1 MINANPQQFMDLLE
15 EEGEEG
21 EEAAPPGV
29 QYVQVTAEEQAAIQ
43 RVLSRSWFLA
53 GGYGVSPPGSN
64 RGLFGMWQEWG
75 VGSKL
80 PFWPHAG
87 LR

>member
-43 RVLSRSWFLA
+43 RVLSRS
-53 GGYGVSPPGSN
+53 
-64 RGLFGMWQEWG
+64 
-75 VGSKL
+75 
-80 PFWPHAG
+80 
-87 LR
+87 